1 MRQERIKVS
10 RIQGWGPLNIEEVDH
25 ARSLELLLVTWGE
38 DANKGEVGKNCAE
51 LAWSGAGEHSYS
63 VGTSSPATWARG
75 LGLCCFPK
83 ILPRDAK
90 EVYVLI

>member
-1 MRQERIKVS
+1 MTKYVAKKGNIDLWLEEWRMYLRQERIKVS

-63 VGTSSPATWARG
+63 A
-75 LGLCCFPK
+75 
-83 ILPRDAK
+83 
-90 EVYVLI
+90 

>member
-1 MRQERIKVS
+1 MTKNVAKKGNIDFWLEEWRMYLRQERIKVS

-63 VGTSSPATWARG
+63 A
-75 LGLCCFPK
+75 
-83 ILPRDAK
+83 
-90 EVYVLI
+90 

>member
-1 MRQERIKVS
+1 MTKYVAKKGNIDFWLEEWRMYLRQERIKVS

-63 VGTSSPATWARG
+63 A
-75 LGLCCFPK
+75 
-83 ILPRDAK
+83 
-90 EVYVLI
+90 